1 MGLESNE
8 IECICHRCKYRW
20 QYRGNSKYIACCPR
34 CKMTVYIP
42 KMLRLLK
49 EAQRNIRGNLD
60 GQKKRTSLE
69 APASQYIWQ
78 QQMGWVQ
85 LTSEEEIKDSSSTVI
100 ARLPDNKWTTEKLI
114 DDLQC
119 NLAAVEQKVT
129 NEAGQTLR
137 VRKYQSQ
144 CRELARWIPI
154 ALPTPEYLIYASDL
168 KPVVRQQ
175 LQKIHNLDTM
185 RVILH
190 QAVLRLFESVGFAY
204 TYISIGRKLIVK
216 LIED

>member
-1 MGLESNE
+1 
-8 IECICHRCKYRW
+8 
-20 QYRGNSKYIACCPR
+20 
-34 CKMTVYIP
+34 
-42 KMLRLLK
+42 
-49 EAQRNIRGNLD
+49 
-60 GQKKRTSLE
+60 
-69 APASQYIWQ
+69 
-78 QQMGWVQ
+78 
-85 LTSEEEIKDSSSTVI
+85 LTSEEEIKGSSSTLI
-100 ARLPDNKWTTEKLI
+100 ARLSDIKWTTEKSI

-119 NLAAVEQKVT
+119 NLAAVEQMVT

-168 KPVVRQQ
+168 KPEVRQQ
-175 LQKIHNLDTM
+175 LQKIHNLD
-185 RVILH
+185 VILH
-190 QAVLRLFESVGFAY
+190 QAVLRLFEAVGFAY